1 MVITKNDYIEGIEH
15 YGQSTKKVCG
25 WVDSI
30 SNDGEH
36 FVYSIQADDEWE
48 GHRGTM
54 IFSELGKVIKLEN
67 KERIK
72 L

>member
-1 MVITKNDYIEGIEH
+1 MIITTNDYIEGTEY

-25 WVDSI
+25 WVYSI

-36 FVYSIQADDEWE
+36 FIYSIQADDEYK

-54 IFSELGKVIKLEN
+54 IFSELGRVTKLEN
-67 KERIK
+67 KARID